1 MDGGLTHTKD
11 IIVVISCSDK
21 HWMTGQIYRTG
32 FVAHILCFLF
42 HFLTRNW
49 LLCSV
54 LQHLNPFVRHFFMV
68 HYPAQMHRTANLLMS
83 RGEGKWSSA
92 QSNGSQ
98 RNWVEE
104 MQVLRICRA
113 WEFECRCVFN
123 TSFPPIFPFYVYMTR
138 MTARSTETLKLEVF
152 ILNWWQRH
160 ICLSPCVGLDLW
172 QPPLLLTHSSLKE
185 DTDTGCI
192 RRMRLHS
199 VQAVVSTFSQEQS
212 LGFHGI

>member
-1 MDGGLTHTKD
+1 MDVGLTHTKD

-49 LLCSV
+49 FLCSV

-68 HYPAQMHRTANLLMS
+68 HYPAQMHRAANLFMS

-98 RNWVEE
+98 KNWVEE
-104 MQVLRICRA
+104 MQVLRINRA
-113 WEFECRCVFN
+113 WEFELRYIYN
-123 TSFPPIFPFYVYMTR
+123 TSFFPIFPLYPYMVIVLDWQR
-138 MTARSTETLKLEVF
+138 EEPRPLKPEVF
-152 ILNWWQRH
+152 ILNWWQLFKH
-160 ICLSPCVGLDLW
+160 DIFAF
-172 QPPLLLTHSSLKE
+172 
-185 DTDTGCI
+185 
-192 RRMRLHS
+192 LHM
-199 VQAVVSTFSQEQS
+199 
-212 LGFHGI
+212 